1 MAKIRR
7 KQEMMEERR
16 KRILNARTRTIGVD
30 VAALDAQCAERRQN
44 RADDQEANRI
54 ERLRTMEI
62 ERVLA
67 GVEEEERQL
76 REYEQKEIKASWERS
91 LAGKQERDAH
101 QSMQK
106 DIDFEDTGISAA
118 VQFAG
123 EDPHRRERLMQQ
135 REQMRKWA
143 EEQLLEK
150 QRIQSLEK
158 DEDQSYASV
167 LRQIDQ
173 IREDNE
179 ADEAAMRRAVR
190 LKFVE
195 ENTNFM
201 LQKRAIIAD
210 GKAESDKDTN
220 ASLPIIE
227 ERNDLAMD
235 AGGRIIRK
243 DMFKGYTLDQQ
254 RRMLQENEALKEAKY
269 DSMIE
274 QQEEDQS
281 WALQQALSQRAME
294 EAYNEEKV
302 LRSQRKEEY
311 LASLRDQIVRDKE
324 AKAEWEKTKIGNI
337 GNRFFNAFGTSAR

>member
-1 MAKIRR
+1 
-7 KQEMMEERR
+7 
-16 KRILNARTRTIGVD
+16 
-30 VAALDAQCAERRQN
+30 
-44 RADDQEANRI
+44 
-54 ERLRTMEI
+54 
-62 ERVLA
+62 
-67 GVEEEERQL
+67 
-76 REYEQKEIKASWERS
+76 
-91 LAGKQERDAH
+91 
-101 QSMQK
+101 MQK
-106 DIDFEDTGISAA
+106 DIDFENTGISAA

-123 EDPHRRERLMQQ
+123 EDPYRRERLMQQ

-227 ERNDLAMD
+227 ERNDLATD